1 MSEVARTETG
11 AAPAASRDEVVRPA
25 PFRGGGFIATP
36 KPWTGWIVLVATL
49 GLWQG
54 AASAG
59 WINTLFLPAPFD
71 VGRAF
76 ARLIASGQLQ
86 AHVMASMQRLFAGL
100 AIGASAGVVVGV
112 AAGLTTLTRN
122 IVSPL
127 VAALFPI
134 PKIALLPLFILWF
147 GIGEPSKVATIAF
160 GAFFPM
166 VIATLGGVDAV
177 DRGLIRMAQS
187 FDVPNAAIVRKVVLP
202 AAAPAILSGLRIATS
217 IGIVLIV
224 AAEMIGAKEGLG
236 AFTLS
241 AGNLMAVDEL
251 MAGVTTL
258 AAIGVAFAAAI
269 GWAERRLL
277 RWR

>member
-1 MSEVARTETG
+1 MSESLRSGTHPV
-11 AAPAASRDEVVRPA
+11 
-25 PFRGGGFIATP
+25 PFRGGGFVAARRP
-36 KPWTGWIVLVATL
+36 FAGWGVLAVAL
-49 GLWQG
+49 ALWQG

-59 WINTLFLPAPFD
+59 WIDPLFLPAPYD
-71 VGRAF
+71 VGRALW
-76 ARLIASGQLQ
+76 RLIASGQMG
-86 AHVMASMQRLFAGL
+86 AHVAASMKRLLAGL
-100 AIGASAGVVVGV
+100 ALGASLGVVVGV
-112 AAGLTTLTRN
+112 AAGLTTTARMIAAP
-122 IVSPL
+122 IVS
-127 VAALFPI
+127 ALFPI

-166 VIATLGGVDAV
+166 VIATMGGVDAV

-187 FDVPNAAIVRKVVLP
+187 FGTPPGDIVRKVVLP

-224 AAEMIGAKEGLG
+224 AAEMIGAREGLG
-236 AFTLS
+236 AFVLA

-251 MAGVTTL
+251 MAGVVVIAT
-258 AAIGVAFAAAI
+258 IGVGFATLI
-269 GWAERRLL
+269 GWAERGLL

>member
-1 MSEVARTETG
+1 MSERDLTLSRAVA
-11 AAPAASRDEVVRPA
+11 
-25 PFRGGGFIATP
+25 FRGGGFVAARR
-36 KPWTGWIVLVATL
+36 PWSGWIVLVVVL

-59 WINTLFLPAPFD
+59 WVDTLFMPAPID
-71 VGRAF
+71 VGRALW
-76 ARLIASGQLQ
+76 RLIASGQMG
-86 AHVMASMQRLFAGL
+86 AHVAASMKRLLAGL
-100 AIGASAGVVVGV
+100 ALGASLGVVVGV
-112 AAGLTTLTRN
+112 AAGLATPARM
-122 IVSPL
+122 IAAPI

-166 VIATLGGVDAV
+166 VIATMGGVDAV

-187 FDVPNAAIVRKVVLP
+187 FGAPTRDIVRKVVLP

-236 AFTLS
+236 AFVLA

-251 MAGVTTL
+251 MAGVVVI
-258 AAIGVAFAAAI
+258 AAIGVTFAALI
-269 GWAERRLL
+269 GSAERRLL